1 MNYTTSDQRKSLRR
15 FMPYVWVLGL
25 LTLIAS
31 IGGTG
36 WMLRT
41 QAADKTSKEDK
52 GPTAGSGDSIVVGI
66 GFVDVKRGLISLF
79 PHQIGSVTDI
89 LVEESTKVAKGTPL
103 LKMDDQAA
111 RFTLARAE
119 ADLIAAKAVLSQAK
133 KAPEAHAI
141 DISLQKKAIDAKQSS
156 LDDAKDK
163 LERIKL
169 SRDKFGKAQ
178 VDEAENG
185 VKMLELALK
194 AEQEKL
200 TKLELEDPQVTL
212 IKAQEDVKAKTA
224 QRDLA
229 QLGVD
234 ECVLKAP
241 MDGSVGRIQTTVGDT
256 FGSPTKQAAM
266 LFCPDE
272 PRIIR
277 LEIEQEFAN
286 RLKVGQSA
294 TIQDDTTSAG
304 SWHGKV
310 ARISDIYA
318 ERRTFV
324 QGPFQ
329 FNDVRNLECI
339 IELDP
344 NQEPLRIY
352 QRVRVTLRNP

>member
-1 MNYTTSDQRKSLRR
+1 MNYTTADQPKSLRR

-31 IGGTG
+31 VGGTG
-36 WMLRT
+36 WILRS
-41 QAADKTSKEDK
+41 QAADKNSKDDK
-52 GPTAGSGDSIVVGI
+52 TPTASSSDSMVVGI
-66 GFVDVKRGLISLF
+66 GSVDVKGGLVSLY
-79 PHQIGSVTDI
+79 PNQTGKVTDI
-89 LVEESTKVAKGTPL
+89 LVEEGAKVAKGTPL
-103 LKMDDQAA
+103 LKMDDRAA
-111 RFTLARAE
+111 KIALTRAE
-119 ADLIAAKAVLSQAK
+119 ADLKAAEAVLSQAK
-133 KAPEAHAI
+133 KAPEAHAYE
-141 DISLQKKAIDAKQSS
+141 ISRQKKSIEANQLK

-163 LERIKL
+163 LERMKM
-169 SRDKFGKAQ
+169 SNRYEKAQ
-178 VDEAENG
+178 QDEAEMG
-185 VKMLELALK
+185 VKMLGLAVK
-194 AEQEKL
+194 GDQEKL
-200 TKLELEDPQVTL
+200 AELELNDPQVTL
-212 IKAQEDVKAKTA
+212 TKAQADVDAKRG
-224 QRDLA
+224 QRDGAKLM
-229 QLGVD
+229 VD

-241 MDGSVGRIQTTVGDT
+241 MNGSVGRIQTTVGDT

-266 LFCPDE
+266 LFCPDG

-277 LEIEQEFAN
+277 LEVEQEFAN

-294 TIQDDTTSAG
+294 IIQDDTTSAG

-310 ARISDIYA
+310 ARISDVYA

-344 NQEPLRIY
+344 NQEPLRFY

>member
-1 MNYTTSDQRKSLRR
+1 MNYTTPDQRKSLRR

-52 GPTAGSGDSIVVGI
+52 APNVSSGDSIVVGI
-66 GFVDVKRGLISLF
+66 GFVDVKRGLVSLF

-103 LKMDDQAA
+103 LKMDDKAA
-111 RFTLARAE
+111 RYTLARAE
-119 ADLIAAKAVLSQAK
+119 ADLRVAEAMLTQAK

-141 DISLQKKAIDAKQSS
+141 DISSQKLAIEAKQWS

-163 LERIKL
+163 LERVKVSQL
-169 SRDKFGKAQ
+169 GKAQ
-178 VDEAENG
+178 VDAGENG

-194 AEQEKL
+194 AEQERL

-212 IKAQEDVKAKTA
+212 IEAQENVKAKTA
-224 QRDLA
+224 QRDQA
-229 QLGVD
+229 QLAVD